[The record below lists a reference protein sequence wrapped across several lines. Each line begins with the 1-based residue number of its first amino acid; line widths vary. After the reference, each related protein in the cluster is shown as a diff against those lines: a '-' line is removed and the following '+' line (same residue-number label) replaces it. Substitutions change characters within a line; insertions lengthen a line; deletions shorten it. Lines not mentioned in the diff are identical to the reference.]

1 MDELNVEIKEETI
14 DLEELVL
21 RSEQN
26 DIDSNTEKNE
36 RNTKSVGRTSTHSP
50 WHEATFTLEVAPQIL
65 QYGRIY
71 ETIPLIK

>member
-26 DIDSNTEKNE
+26 DIDSNTEK
-36 RNTKSVGRTSTHSP
+36 
-50 WHEATFTLEVAPQIL
+50 
-65 QYGRIY
+65 
-71 ETIPLIK
+71 IKL